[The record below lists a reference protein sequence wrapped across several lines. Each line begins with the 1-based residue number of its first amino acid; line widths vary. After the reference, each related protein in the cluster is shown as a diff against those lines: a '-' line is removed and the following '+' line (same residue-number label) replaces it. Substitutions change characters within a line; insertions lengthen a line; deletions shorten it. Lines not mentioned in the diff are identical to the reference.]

1 MEACLPTSGVALRSS
16 FGIPG
21 GRAAL
26 SGARIRSTV
35 ATTPT
40 AVFAPGADGVTVFA
54 DNAVRAADGRVAQVP
69 SIIGSN
75 SREGTAFATTWD
87 EDSVDE
93 AEVALTTTGIR
104 CIALAEVANRLGGGL
119 PTYQYY
125 YTGNFSNIAPLP
137 WIGAARTVEQP
148 LITGQHDQYRGES
161 TDFEKDVSL
170 AMQELWLSFA
180 RDVTQDPTSTS
191 SDFTWPEFAITGDT
205 VAVFAEDGQAV
216 QLKNSAEVGP
226 VCEF

>member
-1 MEACLPTSGVALRSS
+1 VNGTDFRPAKVYSNEVHHCILPS
-16 FGIPG
+16 
-21 GRAAL
+21 
-26 SGARIRSTV
+26 ARV
-35 ATTPT
+35 K
-40 AVFAPGADGVTVFA
+40 
-54 DNAVRAADGRVAQVP
+54 
-69 SIIGSN
+69 
-75 SREGTAFATTWD
+75 
-87 EDSVDE
+87 
-93 AEVALTTTGIR
+93 
-104 CIALAEVANRLGGGL
+104 
-119 PTYQYY
+119 
-125 YTGNFSNIAPLP
+125 IAPLP

-216 QLKNSAEVGP
+216 QLKDSAEVGP